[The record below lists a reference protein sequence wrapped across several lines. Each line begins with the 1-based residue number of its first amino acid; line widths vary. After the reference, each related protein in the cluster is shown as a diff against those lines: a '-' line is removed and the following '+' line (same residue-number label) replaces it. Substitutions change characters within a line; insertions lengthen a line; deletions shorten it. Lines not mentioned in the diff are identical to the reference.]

1 MNAAL
6 RVAIV
11 DDEPLARMRLAR
23 MLGEFDDV
31 ELVGSYGNGHA
42 AFAGLQES
50 PADALFLDIRMP
62 EVDGF
67 QLLER
72 LPAAT
77 RPLVVFVSAY
87 GERALEAFDV
97 EAVDYLVKP
106 LSQQR
111 LDEAVARVR
120 AWLARRLPQPPARQS
135 PDDADARY
143 PKRLAVPDGPRMRMI
158 PVDEIELLVA
168 QGNYVEVVV
177 PGRSLLLREPLTS
190 LARRL
195 DPAMFVRIHRSR
207 VVRIDMIDQ
216 VESRGAGQYR
226 LRLKN
231 GTSLTSGRSFRAQ
244 LRDALGLA
252 G

>member
-1 MNAAL
+1 MSGPL
-6 RVAIV
+6 RAAIV

-23 MLGEFDDV
+23 MLGEIGGV
-31 ELVGSYGNGHA
+31 EVVGDYGDGPHA
-42 AFAGLQES
+42 VEGLRAM
-50 PADALFLDIRMP
+50 PADVLFLDIRMP

-72 LPAAT
+72 LPAAG

-87 GERALEAFDV
+87 SERALEAFDV

-106 LSQQR
+106 LSPQR
-111 LDEAVARVR
+111 LREAVSRVR
-120 AWLARRLPQPPARQS
+120 TWIAGRPKQTAARPPGG
-135 PDDADARY
+135 DAEPRY
-143 PKRLAVPDGPRMRMI
+143 PKRLAVPDGPRMRMV

-168 QGNYVEVVV
+168 QGNYVELVL
-177 PGRSLLLREPLTS
+177 PGRSLLLRETLTA
-190 LARRL
+190 LAERL
-195 DPAMFVRIHRSR
+195 DPAVFVRIHRSR

-216 VESRGAGQYR
+216 VESYGAGQYW

-231 GTSLTSGRSFRAQ
+231 GTCLTSGRSFRAQ
-244 LRDALGLA
+244 LRDALGLV

>member
-1 MNAAL
+1 MSGPL
-6 RVAIV
+6 RAAIV
-11 DDEPLARMRLAR
+11 DDEPLARRRLAR
-23 MLGEFDDV
+23 MLSEIGGV
-31 ELVGSYGNGHA
+31 EVVGDYADGPRA
-42 AFAGLQES
+42 VAGLLAR
-50 PADALFLDIRMP
+50 PADVLFLDIRMP

-72 LPAAT
+72 LPAAG

-87 GERALEAFDV
+87 SERALEAFDV

-106 LSQQR
+106 LSPQR
-111 LDEAVARVR
+111 LREAVSRVR
-120 AWLARRLPQPPARQS
+120 TWIAGRLRQPAARQ
-135 PDDADARY
+135 PANDADARY
-143 PKRLAVPDGPRMRMI
+143 PKRLAVPDGPRMRMV

-177 PGRSLLLREPLTS
+177 PGRSLLLRETLTS
-190 LARRL
+190 LAERL
-195 DPAMFVRIHRSR
+195 DPAVFVRIHRSR

-216 VESRGAGQYR
+216 VESYGAGQYW

-231 GTSLTSGRSFRAQ
+231 GTCLTSGRSFRMR
-244 LRDALGLA
+244 LREALGLA